1 MAKKLGRND
10 PCHCGS
16 GKKYKNCHL
25 NRDQAARRAIHRPP
39 QASPPHVLEAAM
51 RKHTVKEAVRE
62 SQQGKG
68 KPIIST
74 EFKGQRV
81 VAVGNTLYWSPAKS
95 TQTFVDFLNNY
106 IRQILDPAWGN
117 AELKKPAEERHPI
130 ILWYQEVATLQQKHA
145 GKSGELFSTPRTG
158 AVNAYTCLAYNL
170 FLLKHNAEVQ
180 EHLLARLKN
189 PDSFFGGYYETY
201 VAAWF
206 ILAGFTLELENEMD
220 PTTTH
225 CEFTATAPS
234 GEKYSVEAKTRG
246 PNKDHLAI
254 GNQLHKALLKKA
266 NHKRIIFIEM
276 NLPMTTDFS
285 KDAYMD
291 EIVKRVRGNQDKVY
305 DGQQLDAYVI
315 VTNIPYHL
323 HLQEENPIPLAIVGE
338 GYNSPDFGTVEFK
351 SFIDA
356 YRAREKHASVIQVM
370 DAAVEYK
377 IPETFDGELPEFAR
391 GNATR
396 LEIGEKYQ
404 FDDGRVGTLRQGLVL
419 ESSQEIVMVIES
431 DGQQMMYRGK
441 MSDDE
446 LAAYRKHPATFFGE
460 VSNNGGQQK
469 AETPFELFM
478 FFYRG
483 YRETPRDKI
492 LKLLN
497 SAHDIDELKS
507 LPTDELRLIYAE
519 RITHSALARSQK
531 RPPRPN

>member
-1 MAKKLGRND
+1 MVK
-10 PCHCGS
+10 
-16 GKKYKNCHL
+16 
-25 NRDQAARRAIHRPP
+25 
-39 QASPPHVLEAAM
+39 AAM
-51 RKHTVKEAVRE
+51 RKHAVKEAVRR

-74 EFKGQRV
+74 EFKGQRI
-81 VAVGNTLYWSPAKS
+81 VAVGNTLHWSPAKS

-106 IRQILDPAWGN
+106 IKQLLDPEWGN
-117 AELKKPAEERHPI
+117 AELKKPEEERHPI
-130 ILWYQEVATLQQKHA
+130 ILWYQEVAKLQQKHA

-180 EHLLARLKN
+180 NHLLERLKN

-206 ILAGFTLELENEMD
+206 ILAGFTLELENEKD
-220 PTTTH
+220 GSTTH
-225 CEFTATAPS
+225 CEFTATSPS
-234 GEKYSVEAKTRG
+234 GERYSVEAKTRG
-246 PNKDHLAI
+246 PNKGHLAI

-285 KDAYMD
+285 KEAYMD
-291 EIVKRVRGNQDKVY
+291 EIVDRVRRNQGKVY
-305 DGQQLDAYVI
+305 DGKTERSYVV
-315 VTNIPYHL
+315 VTNNPYHL
-323 HLQEENPIPLAIVGE
+323 HLHEEAPIPLSMIGE
-338 GYNSPDFGTVEFK
+338 GYNIPDFGSVGFK

-356 YRAREKHASVIQVM
+356 YHAHHKHTDINQIMDSVI
-370 DAAVEYK
+370 DYK

-404 FDDGRVGTLRQGLVL
+404 FDDGRIGTLRQGLVL
-419 ESSQEIVMVIES
+419 EASQEIVMMIES
-431 DGQQMMYRGK
+431 DGKQMMYRGK

-460 VSNNGGQQK
+460 ISDSVGQQK

-478 FFYRG
+478 FFYNG
-483 YRETPRDKI
+483 YKETPRERI
-492 LKLLN
+492 LELLRIAPDIEKLQ
-497 SAHDIDELKS
+497 D
-507 LPTDELRLIYAE
+507 LPTEDLRLIYAE
-519 RITHSALARSQK
+519 RITHAALARSEKPSQQED
-531 RPPRPN
+531 